1 MVSSDEKSL
10 ALLSHLLCLI
20 VGVFAPLLIWL
31 LKKDESQF
39 IAEHAKESLNF
50 QISVMI
56 YSIVATILCFVVI
69 GFILFPLLAV
79 FALVVII
86 IAAVKASKGESY
98 RYPLTI
104 RLVK

>member
-86 IAAVKASKGESY
+86 IAAVKASKGECY

>member
-20 VGVFAPLLIWL
+20 VGLFAPLLIWL

-69 GFILFPLLAV
+69 GFILFPFLAV